1 MESEHDDQL
10 RAWMKQVR
18 DVSYIAKDCVQ
29 TYVSDIDPLQ
39 APICS
44 CAFLRNLPRIIWTCR
59 KRHRLGKKIQD
70 LKVRVL
76 EVGERHK
83 RYDVTFRSTQ
93 ARKRS
98 VANKK
103 GADEEARRKDFLD
116 ALLGPQRHE
125 DDDGSHAITV
135 GNVGK
140 AIRHLPSQLQSRA
153 AAAMIRAIVEKCSS
167 SKASEMLLRALYVFP
182 LESNH
187 MPTSSDFWEDN

>member
-39 APICS
+39 VPICS
-44 CAFLRNLPRIIWTCR
+44 CAFLHNLPRIIWTCR

-83 RYDVTFRSTQ
+83 RYNVTFRSTQ

-103 GADEEARRKDFLD
+103 GADEEAQRKDFLMLYWVLSVMKTT
-116 ALLGPQRHE
+116 AVAMPSLSVMWAKPSAIFLVSFSRELL
-125 DDDGSHAITV
+125 
-135 GNVGK
+135 
-140 AIRHLPSQLQSRA
+140 LP
-153 AAAMIRAIVEKCSS
+153 
-167 SKASEMLLRALYVFP
+167 
-182 LESNH
+182 
-187 MPTSSDFWEDN
+187 